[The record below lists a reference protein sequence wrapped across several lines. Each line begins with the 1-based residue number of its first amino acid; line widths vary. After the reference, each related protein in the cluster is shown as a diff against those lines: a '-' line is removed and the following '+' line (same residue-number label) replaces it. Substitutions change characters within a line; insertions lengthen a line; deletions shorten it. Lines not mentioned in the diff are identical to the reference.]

1 MSKPNRAAPEP
12 KPCKKQLFPFFHPP
26 PQQHSD
32 SSDINTDDKSSDNKS
47 KSNVNIYFQ
56 SSSTSNSQHS
66 THATPPL
73 SRVIK
78 SALKAKNVVPWETN
92 LPETSRSTKT
102 QVKISRFF
110 TSLVEKQNTKPRLS
124 PLQNYLPSQALFH
137 LQSKITKAPIAAL
150 PTTRPRSTSSSSSSS
165 LSSDSEEVSRKAS
178 PLVYQ
183 SEQSSQISSTKKI
196 ILQDDFQYSEA
207 ESPGHSPSISASD
220 DGGSIYEPSHQTT
233 SAPQKSRRST
243 RSAHMVHAST
253 NICPSQIRHG
263 DSERKSSSTMKP
275 HKSNV
280 RVPQMTVGDAEF
292 HSIEK
297 YPSDPA
303 DHLQSMMTTLSEQMQ
318 KYTTLQQEY
327 TARQQYIDSMID
339 KVEEQSNISKISSL
353 GLTSSET
360 SLQKGISSIS
370 KEKPPGMSEAPKQ
383 PPKRYSSLPSPS
395 SEEDSTTPSQ
405 TFHRIINRE
414 SYHHKWTQRY
424 PKSIPF
430 SRLNYAGEPG
440 DPSFNSTGTSS
451 ISATSSSSQS
461 RIQYH
466 PIIDLQ
472 ASDQD
477 TCSIASSFLPLGQ
490 PSMEDTASP
499 KSSTASRQPLSQSS
513 SIRDYENTEEIEIRV
528 SSQLSTHS
536 PLPTEIQF
544 SPQRAPSSP
553 VCHEELP
560 SLRGA
565 EAVPEH
571 REPSQTSA
579 SINTSSPSQSSKTA
593 VLSISDTGN
602 CAFATPSSSVHENP
616 TIKNAKSIRFIAQN
630 CRGLYHKKENP
641 SDHYVYCM
649 ESFKGY
655 SPDVILLSETNTD
668 WKVQDHF
675 YDTKLRNKAIWS
687 PIPTK
692 TLVSSC
698 RWDNPSKTTYQ
709 PGGVMSVCLNHMPSR
724 IKTNYRDP
732 YGRYVKIVF
741 QAHQKTIAVYNVYRP
756 NKMSL
761 SSAGVDTA
769 WMQQYRCMRKNNP
782 KVDPRRQCI
791 EDLITEIQKG
801 HENGELPIIFGDF
814 NEDIQLD
821 SGFGIRELQQ
831 SCSMVQVYHE
841 LHGVIPSS
849 RGNHRSV
856 FHAFTSTHL
865 IPYVDRLGVLDTQE
879 GFHLSD
885 HIPFFVD
892 FKLELFDHVPPI
904 VPPDFRKLRIH
915 DHPRIEEYN
924 CYVKDQFQ
932 HHSIVQRIRN
942 LEEYIK
948 VESFN
953 EIAEKELEKLD
964 EQITEIRLRSEDRLL
979 PDPSRYKHATP
990 MDKIVQ
996 KIRIVQSI
1004 LKLRNGK
1011 KNADHLIRYGESIDI
1026 PPYEVADESNAKK
1039 YLKSMKNDLKFM
1051 HEEEAIT
1058 REDHL
1063 DCCIEKAIQLH
1074 DKKKISIIKD
1084 MKEREKQ
1091 RRSWDKIHFTVKPN
1105 RRGGVDRLGIPM
1117 GMENSSTLEIWNY
1130 LSNQNNKPSWTFIT
1144 DSIEIERRLEEW
1156 QLCHYSQAQETPLAT
1171 KQWQERLDP
1180 VSKTDEQMS
1189 SIMEGEL
1196 FTKSDLPMESKRFLK
1211 HMTSKIQPQMKMEDV
1226 EITTKKYR
1234 SFYKGAKER
1243 TSSSP
1248 SGLHLGHWK
1257 ASAFD
1262 EDVSS
1267 VIASVINIAVQ
1278 NEHTLRRWQNVVGI
1292 LLEKIQGTPHI
1303 HKFRTIHLVESDFNF
1318 VLRSV
1323 WGRALMKHGEFHS
1336 AWNSNQY
1343 GGRKGC
1349 QGQSAALNKV
1359 LTMDVIRHYG
1369 EPAALLDNDAKAC
1382 YDRLIP
1388 VLLSYSLVRL
1398 GLPKHLT
1405 RFMCKWLQTCKYKLK
1420 LAHGV
1425 TQHSYGTT
1433 LERYLFGTGQGT
1445 GWSPPNWASISDI
1458 ISDAMDENTPGMHLQ
1473 HPDNITFLVRCFD
1486 AFVDDVNGGLT
1497 SDGMIM
1503 YKPKETGSVP
1513 IMETIFEQIEKNV
1526 EYYSRLL
1533 FTSGGKL
1540 ALHKCYCYILEFQWK
1555 GGKKSMVNTAEKY
1568 PPLQVDQT
1576 FTGNTEDI
1584 ILLNPSEGRKML
1596 GTVSAPDGNTK
1607 DQEKELYEKAQNW
1620 GNKIKSGYLNR
1631 YDVSM
1636 SLRQGI
1642 MKALEYPLGVSL
1654 ISEDQC
1660 KHIMSPILSPF
1671 LQKLGINS
1679 KTSREIIHG
1688 PIQYG
1693 GLQVPHLY
1701 SSQGIQKVRML
1712 LGHCRKQ
1719 DKTGCII
1726 KIALGTLQQEV
1737 GISTP
1742 ILENDF
1748 DRYKEVASLSWI
1760 KRLWEFISK
1769 IEGKIHIT
1777 GTWTPPPC
1785 YQNDTNIMELVS
1797 SWGLHSTLFHQIN
1810 LCRLYLRIYYVGEM
1824 LDTSKVR
1831 LRRNIRNLS
1840 DRSYHNDKFPKIP
1853 HLPKRFQEVWDTTV
1867 TRILQESRT
1876 GHHLGNLTSILS
1888 FEWRTSQCFQ
1898 YLFRYEKNRRIST
1911 HRRLVST
1918 TNILTFGSTACIL
1931 NHSEYI
1937 QDVFVI
1943 TATILQIG
1951 IIQARS
1957 PQKIP
1962 MQLRHQSPNFESSP
1976 ESIPNS
1982 LSRFQ
1987 TTESDKKL
1995 FYQKLHSKH
2004 PAYQRIIGHISS
2016 NLYLRELAVAI
2027 QKEKILGVG
2036 DASVTELRA
2045 GHAYILETIP
2055 PRFHIHG
2062 VAPVDCVE
2070 EDVTSNRAEGCTI
2083 LAMLHI
2089 IEIICNMFDIPNG
2102 SITLFCDNKEALRKR
2117 NVKMSTYTK
2126 LSIRDTDI
2134 KMELFNLLASLPISV
2149 TLEHVSGHAD
2159 DDPEFEYDKAPQQVQ
2174 RNIDMH
2180 DAVTA
2185 YMQNP
2190 PKGYGPKTSTPF
2202 FPAQNAALSIR
2213 NMIISGDI
2221 NYHVIM
2227 QMHGSK
2233 MEQRLQ
2239 HKLHVP
2245 WKYQHIIDWEHF
2257 KIAFKKLNP
2266 VHRAVT
2272 TKTIH
2277 SLWPTASI
2285 LEERQQ
2291 GRSNV
2296 CLRCHLQA
2304 ETVQHVYQ
2312 CQSRSSKASY
2322 RESIAI
2328 FRKKLQKIHTPGPM
2342 ISIFIEFLVAYHQNR
2357 TPKKPKAMFGS
2368 KKSNAYLLKAYNHQ
2382 MLLKSNVF
2390 HLGYISYKWGYIH
2403 KMHIKNQKEINPETA
2418 PFFDSQWSTK
2428 VIQALW
2434 VFSQSIWKKRCAH
2447 VHKKDPELEE
2457 SLCSAELKS
2466 SISSYLRL
2474 PRETL
2479 SRNEKLLHLNVS
2491 RHLKKAFPTTLA
2503 RWLKLLAEE
2512 RELTIRAK
2520 RSERIAGGG
2529 LQPLTKFFRWRAPV
2543 SKGN

>member
-1 MSKPNRAAPEP
+1 
-12 KPCKKQLFPFFHPP
+12 
-26 PQQHSD
+26 
-32 SSDINTDDKSSDNKS
+32 
-47 KSNVNIYFQ
+47 
-56 SSSTSNSQHS
+56 
-66 THATPPL
+66 
-73 SRVIK
+73 
-78 SALKAKNVVPWETN
+78 
-92 LPETSRSTKT
+92 
-102 QVKISRFF
+102 
-110 TSLVEKQNTKPRLS
+110 
-124 PLQNYLPSQALFH
+124 
-137 LQSKITKAPIAAL
+137 
-150 PTTRPRSTSSSSSSS
+150 
-165 LSSDSEEVSRKAS
+165 
-178 PLVYQ
+178 
-183 SEQSSQISSTKKI
+183 
-196 ILQDDFQYSEA
+196 
-207 ESPGHSPSISASD
+207 
-220 DGGSIYEPSHQTT
+220 
-233 SAPQKSRRST
+233 
-243 RSAHMVHAST
+243 
-253 NICPSQIRHG
+253 
-263 DSERKSSSTMKP
+263 
-275 HKSNV
+275 
-280 RVPQMTVGDAEF
+280 
-292 HSIEK
+292 
-297 YPSDPA
+297 
-303 DHLQSMMTTLSEQMQ
+303 
-318 KYTTLQQEY
+318 
-327 TARQQYIDSMID
+327 
-339 KVEEQSNISKISSL
+339 
-353 GLTSSET
+353 
-360 SLQKGISSIS
+360 
-370 KEKPPGMSEAPKQ
+370 
-383 PPKRYSSLPSPS
+383 
-395 SEEDSTTPSQ
+395 
-405 TFHRIINRE
+405 
-414 SYHHKWTQRY
+414 
-424 PKSIPF
+424 
-430 SRLNYAGEPG
+430 
-440 DPSFNSTGTSS
+440 
-451 ISATSSSSQS
+451 
-461 RIQYH
+461 
-466 PIIDLQ
+466 
-472 ASDQD
+472 
-477 TCSIASSFLPLGQ
+477 
-490 PSMEDTASP
+490 
-499 KSSTASRQPLSQSS
+499 
-513 SIRDYENTEEIEIRV
+513 
-528 SSQLSTHS
+528 
-536 PLPTEIQF
+536 
-544 SPQRAPSSP
+544 
-553 VCHEELP
+553 
-560 SLRGA
+560 
-565 EAVPEH
+565 
-571 REPSQTSA
+571 
-579 SINTSSPSQSSKTA
+579 
-593 VLSISDTGN
+593 
-602 CAFATPSSSVHENP
+602 
-616 TIKNAKSIRFIAQN
+616 
-630 CRGLYHKKENP
+630 
-641 SDHYVYCM
+641 M

-692 TLVSSC
+692 TIVSSC
-698 RWDNPSKTTYQ
+698 KWDNPSRTTYQ

-724 IKTNYRDP
+724 IKTDFRDP

-741 QAHQKTIAVYNVYRP
+741 QAHQKSIAVYNVYRS

-761 SSAGVDTA
+761 KSAGVDTA
-769 WMQQYRCMRKNNP
+769 WMQQYRCMRKTNP

-791 EDLITEIQKG
+791 EDLITDIQKG

-821 SGFGIRELQQ
+821 SGFGVRELMQ
-831 SCSMVQVYHE
+831 SCSMVQVYQE
-841 LHGVIPSS
+841 LHGTIPSS

-865 IPYVDRLGVLDTQE
+865 IQYVDRLGVLETQE

-892 FKLELFDHVPPI
+892 FKKELFDHILPI

-932 HHSIVQRIRN
+932 HHSVVQRIRN
-942 LEEYIK
+942 LKEYIK

-953 EIAEKELEKLD
+953 NIAEEELEKLD
-964 EQITEIRLRSEDRLL
+964 KQITEIRLRAEDRLL

-990 MDKIVQ
+990 MDKLVQ

-1004 LKLRNGK
+1004 LKLRNSN

-1026 PPYEVADESNAKK
+1026 PPYEIEDEASTKK
-1039 YLKSMKNDLKFM
+1039 YLTSMKTDLNFL

-1063 DCCIEKAIQLH
+1063 DSCIEKAIQLH

-1091 RRSWDKIHFTVKPN
+1091 RRSWDKIHFTIKPN
-1105 RRGGVDRLGIPM
+1105 RRGGVDRLGIPV
-1117 GMENSSTLEIWNY
+1117 GMENSSTLQIWNY
-1130 LSNQNNKPSWTFIT
+1130 LSDHTNKPTWTFIT
-1144 DSIEIERRLEEW
+1144 DATEIERRLGEW

-1171 KQWQERLDP
+1171 KQWQELLDP
-1180 VSKTDEQMS
+1180 VSKTDEQMT
-1189 SIMEGEL
+1189 SIMKGDI
-1196 FTKSDLPMESKRFLK
+1196 FTKSDLPMESKCFLK
-1211 HMTSKIQPQMKMEDV
+1211 HMTSKIQPQMKLSDV
-1226 EITTKKYR
+1226 EITTEKYR

-1267 VIASVINIAVQ
+1267 VIASVIDIAIQ

-1292 LLEKIQGTPHI
+1292 LLEKIEGKPHV

-1318 VLRSV
+1318 VLRSI

-1369 EPAALLDNDAKAC
+1369 EPAALIDNDAKAC

-1405 RFMCKWLQTCKYKLK
+1405 RFMCKWLQTCRYKLK

-1425 TQHSYGTT
+1425 TEHSYGTT
-1433 LERYLFGTGQGT
+1433 LEQYLFGTGQGT

-1503 YKPKETGSVP
+1503 FKPKETGSVP
-1513 IMETIFEQIEKNV
+1513 IMKTIFEQIEKNV

-1540 ALHKCYCYILEFQWK
+1540 ALHKCFCYILEFQWK

-1568 PPLQVDQT
+1568 PSLHIDQT
-1576 FTGNTEDI
+1576 FTGNKEKI
-1584 ILLNPSEGRKML
+1584 VLLNPNAGRKML
-1596 GTVSAPDGNTK
+1596 GTINAPDGNTK
-1607 DQEKELYEKAQNW
+1607 DQENELYEKAQNW
-1620 GNKIKSGYLNR
+1620 GNKIRSGYLNR

-1642 MKALEYPLGVSL
+1642 LKALEYPLGVSL
-1654 ISEDQC
+1654 ISEVQC
-1660 KHIMSPILSPF
+1660 KRIMSPILSPF

-1701 SSQGIQKVRML
+1701 TSQGIQKIRML

-1719 DKTGCII
+1719 DKTGSII
-1726 KIALGTLQQEV
+1726 NIALGTLQQEV

-1742 ILENDF
+1742 ILESDF
-1748 DRYKEVASLSWI
+1748 DRYKEIASLSWI
-1760 KRLWEFISK
+1760 KRMWEFISK

-1777 GTWTPPPC
+1777 DIWTPPPC
-1785 YQNDTNIMELVS
+1785 YQNDTNIMELVTT
-1797 SWGLHSTLFHQIN
+1797 WDLHSTIVQQIN

-1824 LDTSKVR
+1824 LDSSKVK
-1831 LRRNIRNLS
+1831 LRQNIRDLS
-1840 DRSYHNDKFPKIP
+1840 NRNYHNDKFPEIP
-1853 HLPKRFQEVWDTTV
+1853 QLPKRFQEVWNTTV
-1867 TRILQESRT
+1867 TRLLQESRT
-1876 GHHLGNLTSILS
+1876 GHHLGYLTSTIS
-1888 FEWRTSQCFQ
+1888 FEWRTSHCFQ
-1898 YLFRYEKNRRIST
+1898 YLFRYKKSKRIST

-1918 TNILTFGSTACIL
+1918 TNILSFGSNPCIL
-1931 NHSEYI
+1931 TSSEYV
-1937 QDVFVI
+1937 QDEFVI
-1943 TATILQIG
+1943 TATISKGVIHV
-1951 IIQARS
+1951 RS

-1962 MQLRHQSPNFESSP
+1962 DELKQHWNSPGSSP
-1976 ESIPNS
+1976 ESIPLS
-1982 LSRFQ
+1982 LSQFQ
-1987 TTESDKKL
+1987 TLENDKKTFHRML
-1995 FYQKLHSKH
+1995 QMKH
-2004 PAYQRIIGHISS
+2004 PAYRRIIGHITSK
-2016 NLYLRELAVAI
+2016 LYLRELATAI
-2027 QKEKILGVG
+2027 QNKKILGVG
-2036 DASVTELRA
+2036 DASVADLRA

-2062 VAPVDCVE
+2062 IAPVDCVE

-2089 IEIICNMFDIPNG
+2089 LDIICNMFNISKG
-2102 SITLFCDNKEALRKR
+2102 AITLFCDNKEALRKR

-2134 KMELFNLLASLPISV
+2134 KMELCKVLGNLPIRVS
-2149 TLEHVSGHAD
+2149 LEHVSGHAD
-2159 DDPEFEYDKAPQQVQ
+2159 SDPDFEYDKAPQQVQ

-2190 PKGYGPKTSTPF
+2190 PEGYEPKTKTPF

-2213 NMIISGDI
+2213 NVFIAGDI
-2221 NYHVIM
+2221 HYHVLM
-2227 QMHGSK
+2227 QIHGSK

-2239 HKLHVP
+2239 HKRHVP

-2277 SLWPTASI
+2277 SLWSTAAI
-2285 LEERQQ
+2285 LEDRQQ
-2291 GRSNV
+2291 GRSNI

-2312 CQSRSSKASY
+2312 CQSRSSKASF

-2328 FRKKLQKIHTPGPM
+2328 FRKKLQKMHTSSPM
-2342 ISIFIEFLVAYHQNR
+2342 IAIFIEFLVAYHQNR
-2357 TPKKPKAMFGS
+2357 KPKKPKAIFGS
-2368 KKSNAYLLKAYNHQ
+2368 KKSNEYLLKAYNHQ
-2382 MLLKSNVF
+2382 MLLTSNVF
-2390 HLGYISYKWGYIH
+2390 HLGYISYKWGHIH
-2403 KMHIKNQKEINPETA
+2403 RMHINNQKEINPETA

-2447 VHKKDPELEE
+2447 IHKKDPELEE
-2457 SLCSAELKS
+2457 SLCSEELKS

-2543 SKGN
+2543 RKGI